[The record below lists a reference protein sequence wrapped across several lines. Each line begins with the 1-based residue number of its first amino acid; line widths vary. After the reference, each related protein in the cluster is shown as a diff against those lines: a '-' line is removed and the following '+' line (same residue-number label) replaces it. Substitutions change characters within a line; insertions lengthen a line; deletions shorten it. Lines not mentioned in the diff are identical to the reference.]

1 MYLWQR
7 QEQEKDLVPMLTSG
21 VNSESDSPLPH
32 PAPNLSTRAP
42 EEQKAIH
49 VAEHYFCHHST
60 KPLKIKLSL
69 KAKHFIYFP
78 LNE

>member
-1 MYLWQR
+1 MLRSCSHAGQT
-7 QEQEKDLVPMLTSG
+7 QEDGSLST
-21 VNSESDSPLPH
+21 H
-32 PAPNLSTRAP
+32 PAPTLSSRAP

-49 VAEHYFCHHST
+49 IAEYYFCHHIT
-60 KPLKIKLSL
+60 KLLKIKLSL